1 MAFKLKQEF
10 YDGETMTIVRSFDT
24 EQAAIDYM
32 HAYEGDSCAFEVWEE
47 V

>member
-24 EQAAIDYM
+24 EEEATEFM
-32 HAYEGDSCAFEVWEE
+32 HAYEGDPCAFEVWEE